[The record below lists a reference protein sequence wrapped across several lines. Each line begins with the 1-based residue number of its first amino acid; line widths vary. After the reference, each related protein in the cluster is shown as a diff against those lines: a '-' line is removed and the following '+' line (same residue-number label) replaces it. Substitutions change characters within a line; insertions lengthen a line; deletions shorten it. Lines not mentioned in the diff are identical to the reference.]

1 VYTPDGKAHSSAS
14 LQRRET
20 SGFLLTSSRSVGERK
35 FLLEGERRRWIVRA
49 FGGNVWE
56 RWVSSCGSFMVATE
70 PVVARRRC
78 FLESWW
84 LEARNG
90 VSGVTDGMA
99 ILGLLVVGVL
109 LCVVM
114 TVVLSVVAVGWW
126 GGGVV
131 DVSSWRDRDRVGL
144 CSRMPG

>member
-1 VYTPDGKAHSSAS
+1 
-14 LQRRET
+14 
-20 SGFLLTSSRSVGERK
+20 
-35 FLLEGERRRWIVRA
+35 
-49 FGGNVWE
+49 
-56 RWVSSCGSFMVATE
+56 MVATE

-109 LCVVM
+109 LLCVVM

-131 DVSSWRDRDRVGL
+131 DVSSWRDRDRWALLPDAGL
-144 CSRMPG
+144 A